1 MSALKGVGLT
11 VLRAPAMMCWNLLCG
26 GAAGGSAPD
35 AKRKPVVR
43 LNNLK
48 VRRIKTA
55 FFFFYFSVFC
65 GSTVAKTGQWFWTVF
80 LFFFLLFCPSEMCHR
95 DFNLSNQRERE
106 RDWRVT
112 GRYVSVRT
120 S

>member
-55 FFFFYFSVFC
+55 FFFF
-65 GSTVAKTGQWFWTVF
+65 TF
-80 LFFFLLFCPSEMCHR
+80 LFFAGRLWPKQASGSGLFFCFFFFC
-95 DFNLSNQRERE
+95 FVQVKC
-106 RDWRVT
+106 VT
-112 GRYVSVRT
+112 ET
-120 S
+120 

>member
-55 FFFFYFSVFC
+55 FFFFF
-65 GSTVAKTGQWFWTVF
+65 
-80 LFFFLLFCPSEMCHR
+80 
-95 DFNLSNQRERE
+95 
-106 RDWRVT
+106 
-112 GRYVSVRT
+112 
-120 S
+120 

>member
-55 FFFFYFSVFC
+55 FFFF
-65 GSTVAKTGQWFWTVF
+65 
-80 LFFFLLFCPSEMCHR
+80 FLLFCFLRVDCGQNRPVVLDCFFVFFS
-95 DFNLSNQRERE
+95 FVLSK
-106 RDWRVT
+106 
-112 GRYVSVRT
+112 
-120 S
+120 